1 MFQPENLENNKNKSG
16 FEHVNNIWQ
25 QRRDAPHRKSQLALA
40 CVHHRGK
47 TCPTPGTTK
56 IVNFN
61 QNIGA
66 LSMKLTSK
74 EMVELESFVS
84 EDLVKGDSQIY
95 A

>member
-1 MFQPENLENNKNKSG
+1 MAAKKECTP
-16 FEHVNNIWQ
+16 
-25 QRRDAPHRKSQLALA
+25 SQLAVA
-40 CVHHRGK
+40 CVHDHRGK

-66 LSMKLTSK
+66 VSMKLTSK

-84 EDLVKGDSQIY
+84 DDLVKGDRY

>member
-1 MFQPENLENNKNKSG
+1 MAAKKGCTPSQL
-16 FEHVNNIWQ
+16 
-25 QRRDAPHRKSQLALA
+25 QLALA

-47 TCPTPGTTK
+47 PCPTPGATK

-61 QNIGA
+61 LNIGA

-84 EDLVKGDSQIY
+84 EDLVKGDSY
-95 A
+95 MHGFVTWKAT

>member
-1 MFQPENLENNKNKSG
+1 MAAKKGCTP
-16 FEHVNNIWQ
+16 
-25 QRRDAPHRKSQLALA
+25 SQLALA

-47 TCPTPGTTK
+47 TCPTPRTTK

-74 EMVELESFVS
+74 EMVELESFAAEGV
-84 EDLVKGDSQIY
+84 VKGDRYSNEF
-95 A
+95 ATWKDSETPPLSSWKAT

>member
-1 MFQPENLENNKNKSG
+1 MITEGRQ
-16 FEHVNNIWQ
+16 
-25 QRRDAPHRKSQLALA
+25 
-40 CVHHRGK
+40 
-47 TCPTPGTTK
+47 CPKPGTTK

-84 EDLVKGDSQIY
+84 KDLVKGNRYMHDFVTRKDSETTPLS
-95 A
+95 